1 VQTRDGLD
9 AKLGV
14 VHQERSTNVERR
26 DDFVRHPIHA
36 TVEEAAHL
44 REVAEQGESP
54 ATPVIVVAAVLV
66 FVVPLVVGL
75 TLLAFGIA
83 HFA

>member
-1 VQTRDGLD
+1 VQTRDGQN
-9 AKLGV
+9 ANLGV
-14 VHQERSTNVERR
+14 VPHERSTNAEGR
-26 DDFVRHPIHA
+26 DGFVRHPIHA

-44 REVAEQGESP
+44 RDVAEEGKSP

-66 FVVPLVVGL
+66 FVVPLVAVL
-75 TLLAFGIA
+75 TLLSFGVA

>member
-1 VQTRDGLD
+1 VQHDSSNDLPRHKRL
-9 AKLGV
+9 
-14 VHQERSTNVERR
+14 
-26 DDFVRHPIHA
+26 VRHPIHA

-44 REVAEQGESP
+44 RDVAENGESP

-66 FVVPLVVGL
+66 FVVPLVAVL

>member
-14 VHQERSTNVERR
+14 VHYERFTNEERR
-26 DDFVRHPIHA
+26 DGFVRHPIHA

-44 REVAEQGESP
+44 RDVAEDGESP

-66 FVVPLVVGL
+66 FVVPLVAVL

>member
-14 VHQERSTNVERR
+14 VRHKRSTHVERP
-26 DDFVRHPIHA
+26 DGFVRHPIHA
-36 TVEEAAHL
+36 TVDEAAHL
-44 REVAEQGESP
+44 RDVAEEGESP
-54 ATPVIVVAAVLV
+54 ATLFIVVAAVLV
-66 FVVPLVVGL
+66 FVVPLVAVL
-75 TLLAFGIA
+75 TLLASGVA

>member
-14 VHQERSTNVERR
+14 VHQERSANVKRG
-26 DDFVRHPIHA
+26 DGFVRHPIHA

-44 REVAEQGESP
+44 REVAEEGESP

-66 FVVPLVVGL
+66 FVVPLVVVL
-75 TLLAFGIA
+75 TLLAFGTS